1 MITSSNNNMST
12 LFEKLNDLKSIFRFV
27 EKVVPIV
34 QSLTEFMKDVVPL
47 LENINSSIAESTTK
61 MPQAS
66 NHIYNVTSA
75 NELATTEILDL
86 VDQISERIN
95 QSNSIINELF
105 NKEETKLAKLEILK
119 KSLSGNT
126 EAIKLLDE
134 ILLEPDSQNSIKKV
148 QENLN
153 LVNDDSYKIT
163 LSLQVQD
170 ITAQQLAA
178 VNHLIE
184 SVHNALTS
192 IIMNI
197 EQADLTDELKSLK
210 VIHTDTSTFDSNASY
225 YDGASKQQVADDLL
239 NQRSAKTSQEE
250 IDKLF
255 K

>member
-1 MITSSNNNMST
+1 MITPNNNNMSS

-47 LENINSSIAESTTK
+47 LENINSSIAESTMK

-86 VDQISERIN
+86 VDQITERLN
-95 QSNSIINELF
+95 QSHTVINELLK
-105 NKEETKLAKLEILK
+105 KEEIKLAKLEVLK
-119 KSLSGNT
+119 KAVLNNP
-126 EAIKLLDE
+126 EAIKILDE
-134 ILLEPDSQNSIKKV
+134 FILETESKNSIKKI
-148 QENLN
+148 QESLSATNE
-153 LVNDDSYKIT
+153 DSYKIT

-184 SVHNALTS
+184 SVHKALTS
-192 IIMNI
+192 IIINI
-197 EQADLTDELKSLK
+197 EQADLADELSNLK
-210 VIHTDTSTFDSNASY
+210 IVHTDTATFDPNASY
-225 YDGASKQQVADDLL
+225 YNGTSRQQVADELL
-239 NQRSAKTSQEE
+239 NQRTTKASQEE